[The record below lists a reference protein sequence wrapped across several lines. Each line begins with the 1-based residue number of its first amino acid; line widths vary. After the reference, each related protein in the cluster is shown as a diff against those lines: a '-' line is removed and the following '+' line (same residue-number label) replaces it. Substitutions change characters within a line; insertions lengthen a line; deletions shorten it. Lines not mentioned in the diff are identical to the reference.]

1 MPGLVAARE
10 ASADTP
16 PDRKRDGDGGCP
28 SHHFEGKDSERRGE
42 RGKKGSIPSPLSFC
56 ATAALPSSSPPSSL
70 PLSVIL
76 FLSLSPYSS
85 VSVAGLKGRAP
96 AAP

>member
-42 RGKKGSIPSPLSFC
+42 RGKRGVSRLCPSVL
-56 ATAALPSSSPPSSL
+56 LQPSLFLLLLPPS
-70 PLSVIL
+70 
-76 FLSLSPYSS
+76 LSL
-85 VSVAGLKGRAP
+85 
-96 AAP
+96 